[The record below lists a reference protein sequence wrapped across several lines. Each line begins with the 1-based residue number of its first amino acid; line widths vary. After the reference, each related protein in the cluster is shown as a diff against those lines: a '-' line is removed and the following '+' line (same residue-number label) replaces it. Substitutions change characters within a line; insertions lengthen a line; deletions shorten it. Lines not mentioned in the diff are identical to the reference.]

1 MSQAFITGGSGFL
14 GRNMIKFLVH
24 RGWKVKALVRSKKAA
39 TTVENLGASAVTG
52 DLKDIK
58 AMQTGMSGCQ
68 AVFHSAAYVGD
79 WGSYDDFYQ
88 DNVVGTENVLSAARL
103 AKVPRFVHVGTE
115 AVLVGGPP
123 IINVDETQPKPTKP
137 LGLYPITKGIA
148 EDIVI
153 KANSVE
159 MATMVMRP
167 RFIWGEDDSTI
178 LPRIVDSVRKGQFSW
193 INGGK
198 YLTSTCHVTNV
209 CEGMFLA
216 AEKGKG
222 GEIYFLTDGKP
233 IEMREFFTA
242 LLKTQGLEPPNKSL
256 PKGIAQVLASVIEMG
271 WKIFK
276 IKGDP
281 PITRTALKLM
291 GEEVT
296 VNDAKA
302 RKELG
307 YKGLV
312 SIENGLA
319 KIGKYINI

>member
-1 MSQAFITGGSGFL
+1 MPEAFITGGSGFL
-14 GRNMIKFLVH
+14 GRNMIKFLVD

-39 TTVENLGASAVTG
+39 AIVENLGATAITG

-58 AMQTGMSGCQ
+58 AMQIGMSGCK
-68 AVFHSAAYVGD
+68 AVFHSAAYVRD

-88 DNVVGTENVLSAARL
+88 DNVVGTENVLSAAL
-103 AKVPRFVHVGTE
+103 AAKVPRFIHVGTE
-115 AVLVGGPP
+115 AVLVGGDP
-123 IINVDETQPKPTKP
+123 IINVDETRPKPLKP

-148 EDIVI
+148 EDKVI
-153 KANSVE
+153 KANSVQ
-159 MATMVMRP
+159 MATMVVRP

-178 LPRIVDSVRKGQFSW
+178 LPRLVESVGKGQFSW
-193 INGGK
+193 VNGGK

-216 AEKGKG
+216 SEKGKG

-233 IEMREFFTA
+233 VEVKEFFTA
-242 LLKTQGLEPPNKSL
+242 LLKTQGLEPPNKSI
-256 PKGIAQVLASVIEMG
+256 PKIVAQIVASAIEII
-271 WKIFK
+271 WRTFK
-276 IKGDP
+276 VKGDP
-281 PITRTALKLM
+281 PVTKTAIKLM

-302 RKELG
+302 RKDLG

-312 SIENGLA
+312 SVEEGLA
-319 KIGKYINI
+319 KIKKYIT